1 MRLLRPGNSDPPLPW
16 RWQEWAQMALPAE
29 LGRFL
34 DFGCG
39 DGILL
44 KTVADRCAECHGAD
58 VNPAAYAETAAAY
71 PQFRFSQVGLDGRL
85 DYPDG
90 YFDTIAAIEVIEHV
104 PDERAMLAELVR
116 VLRPGGRLLIT
127 TRHRGLL
134 TWLDPGN
141 LKFVL
146 PGLHRF
152 VHLRVLRDRE
162 YYRRRFEE
170 VQEHGLVGDI
180 SQQDH
185 RPPWHRHYKPAE
197 ILAFCPESLSLQNVR
212 VSFPGE
218 RAMQLTRVVLRVLCF
233 GRWSPFP
240 WPLTALD
247 RWLSRWETR
256 LGDNLVMMFVKR
268 DDQGRPAPG
277 GEERPDAA
285 DNG

>member
-1 MRLLRPGNSDPPLPW
+1 MS
-16 RWQEWAQMALPAE
+16 LPAE

-44 KTVADRCAECHGAD
+44 RTVADRCTECHGAD

-90 YFDTIAAIEVIEHV
+90 WFDTIAAVEVIEHV
-104 PDERAMLAELVR
+104 PDERAMLAELTR

-197 ILAFCPESLSLQNVR
+197 ILAFCPESLVLESVR

-218 RAMQLTRVVLRVLCF
+218 RAMQLMRVVLRVLCF
-233 GRWSPFP
+233 GRLSPFP
-240 WPLTALD
+240 WPLPALD

-256 LGDNLVMMFVKR
+256 FGDNLVMMFVKR
-268 DDQGRPAPG
+268 LDDGRPAS
-277 GEERPDAA
+277 EREAKTEAA
-285 DNG
+285 GND